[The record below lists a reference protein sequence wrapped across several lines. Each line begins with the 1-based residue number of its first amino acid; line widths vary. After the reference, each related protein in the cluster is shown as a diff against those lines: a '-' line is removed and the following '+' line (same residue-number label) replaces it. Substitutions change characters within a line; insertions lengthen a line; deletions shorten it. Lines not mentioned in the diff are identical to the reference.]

1 MRPFWKKVRSAKR
14 KLTTGTFWLGVSL
27 CIFPILQDFQNIT
40 NLPKPIRHVSRHCWG
55 NCRRRRRPL
64 GGRTSGRALAPTREN
79 SRQGFWTVWRPA
91 VARLSAGR
99 GLVAPMARGGQT
111 RGMTAPDDIAILRI
125 ELERIKP
132 LIWRRVAV
140 RTSMN
145 LKAVHSVIQAVMSWL
160 DCHLWEFTAN
170 ERKYSMLV
178 PNDRDWNERIKN
190 VARTKLS
197 ALLTIGVRKF
207 DYVYDMGDNW
217 EHRIIV
223 EKLKAAEPGALYPQF
238 LGGERRCPPEDCGGI
253 PGYYE
258 FLVNIA
264 SKQNNK
270 RKAAL
275 DWYGGPYDP
284 DDIGEQQ
291 VITALSRVANT
302 KRPSR

>member
-1 MRPFWKKVRSAKR
+1 V
-14 KLTTGTFWLGVSL
+14 GTDS
-27 CIFPILQDFQNIT
+27 D
-40 NLPKPIRHVSRHCWG
+40 HY
-55 NCRRRRRPL
+55 
-64 GGRTSGRALAPTREN
+64 
-79 SRQGFWTVWRPA
+79 A
-91 VARLSAGR
+91 VSAGIL
-99 GLVAPMARGGQT
+99 GACCVAVELATRVSQT
-111 RGMTAPDDIAILRI
+111 GGMTAPDDIAILRI
-125 ELERIKP
+125 ELERIEP

-178 PNDRDWNERIKN
+178 PSDRDWNERIKN
-190 VARTKLS
+190 VAGTKLS
-197 ALLTIGVRKF
+197 ALLTIGVRNF
-207 DYVYDMGDNW
+207 DYVYDLGDNW

-238 LGGERRCPPEDCGGI
+238 LGGERRCPPEVCGGI

-258 FLVNIA
+258 FLDNIA

-275 DWYGGPYDP
+275 VGTEGRMIRMRSASSRSSLPSAALQIRGAPRGKIHVTDSGREAVACRGLVEPYPTGLFRARRDS
-284 DDIGEQQ
+284 
-291 VITALSRVANT
+291 VII
-302 KRPSR
+302 